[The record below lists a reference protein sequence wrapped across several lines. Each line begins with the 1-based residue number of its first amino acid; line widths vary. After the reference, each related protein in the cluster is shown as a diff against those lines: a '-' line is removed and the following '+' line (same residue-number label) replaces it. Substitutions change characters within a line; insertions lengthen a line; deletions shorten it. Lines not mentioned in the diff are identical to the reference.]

1 MASIIKV
8 GEKWRALIRRKGHP
22 SYCKTF
28 TTKVQAA
35 AWARKIESGMDQDGA
50 PAAAAVLGKM
60 VLVSDLIATYEK
72 MREQAQRPI
81 LDTANENY
89 ELKRLRRELGHLDAA
104 KLTPQDLVGYCSA
117 RAEDGAG
124 PYTINMEVSKLGT
137 VMRYASLG
145 LKIRLPDVVKEARPL
160 LAHLQL
166 VGGGGKRERRPTED
180 ELHDVLQWLTD
191 NHGQV
196 YADVVRF
203 AVGTAMRRGEIV
215 KVTWADLDAKKK
227 MILVRD
233 RKDPRKKEGNDQWV
247 PLLGDMWELVQAQP
261 KGDAAGRIFPIHPQT
276 LSKYF
281 KGACDALSIL
291 DLHFHDLRHEGTSR
305 LFELG
310 YQVQQVALVTG
321 HKNWVHL
328 KRYTN
333 LRPED
338 LHGGPAGRDKGN

>member
-28 TTKVQAA
+28 PTKVQAA

-137 VMRYASLG
+137 VMRYAALG

-247 PLLGDMWELVQAQP
+247 PLLGDMWELVQEQS
-261 KGDAAGRIFPIHPQT
+261 KDDAAGRIFPIHPQT

-338 LHGGPAGRDKGN
+338 LHGGPAGRNLDN